1 MLSDRT
7 LAYARHVTT
16 ALLGVDALYRADS
29 GDEDGLAVLNMDT
42 AGEFAAETF
51 GSWQAARERFTE
63 LRLEAGGLPE
73 PDRRVYY
80 DQLAQSTLAFVEW
93 RQHGL
98 PFEAQLTGFLHV
110 PAEAA
115 AAAELDLLQSQIRAL
130 LDRAGYPGDLRAQ
143 CAAWEA
149 RHRVPAED
157 VPSVLR
163 DLLHQAWDRT
173 EERLIRIPAP
183 RSDGMRVSPV
193 SGVAFNARCDYLER
207 QIEINTD
214 PILTRPGLRHLAVHE
229 GYPGHYVQFKLR
241 ETWYREGTAPADV
254 LLSVVNTASSS
265 VFEGIADSGMEVVGW
280 LDTGDDRV
288 QALLNRYRAGI
299 GTGAAWRL
307 HALGWT
313 ADAVRDWLHS
323 VSLTG
328 GEGWVDNRMAFIAAP
343 SRAALI
349 WSYWWGEPVVTAAWR
364 AVPTDRRGDF
374 TRYLYGRMHSNTTVG
389 MFPC

>member
-7 LAYARHVTT
+7 LAYARHITT
-16 ALLGVDALYRADS
+16 ALLGVDAFYRVES

-42 AGEFAAETF
+42 AGEFVPETF
-51 GSWQAARERFTE
+51 GSWQAARERFAD
-63 LRLEAGGLPE
+63 LRQEAVGLPE

-80 DQLAQSTLAFVEW
+80 DQLAQSTLAFIEW
-93 RQHGL
+93 RHHGL

-110 PAEAA
+110 PAEEAA
-115 AAAELDLLQSQIRAL
+115 TAELDLLRTEIRGL

-149 RHRVPAED
+149 RHRIPAGD

-163 DLLHQAWDRT
+163 DLLQKAWDRT
-173 EERLIRIPAP
+173 EERVIRIPAP
-183 RSDGMRVSPV
+183 RSDGMRVRPV

-214 PILTRPGLRHLAVHE
+214 PILTLPGLRHLAVHE

-265 VFEGIADSGMEVVGW
+265 VFEGIADSGMDLVGW
-280 LDTGDDRV
+280 LDSEDDRL
-288 QALLNRYRAGI
+288 QALLSRYRAGI

-328 GEGWVDNRMAFIAAP
+328 GEGWVANRMAFIAAP
-343 SRAALI
+343 SRAVLI
-349 WSYWWGEPVVTAAWR
+349 WSYWWGEPVVTAAWS
-364 AVPTDRRGDF
+364 AAPPGRRSDF
-374 TRYLYGRMHSNTTVG
+374 VRYLYGRMHSNTTVA
-389 MFPC
+389 MFP